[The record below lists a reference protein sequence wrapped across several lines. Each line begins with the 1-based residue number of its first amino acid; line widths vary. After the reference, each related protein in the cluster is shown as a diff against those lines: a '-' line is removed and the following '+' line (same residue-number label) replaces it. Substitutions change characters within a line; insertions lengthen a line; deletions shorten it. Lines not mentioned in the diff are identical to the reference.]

1 MDIHKSGTNVISL
14 CVYDLRPLRDIS
26 GVDISGNLPVV
37 SEHLAVD
44 YPVGHHD
51 TAVLYVFHCIFP
63 LLKHAIFY
71 VFSRIFPKMPS
82 ETAGK
87 SVHHSIIANKS
98 KKYKIF
104 CETSLFIS
112 AFVLKYI
119 KPSYRE
125 RKVIL

>member
-1 MDIHKSGTNVISL
+1 LHIPPFKACNF
-14 CVYDLRPLRDIS
+14 LR
-26 GVDISGNLPVV
+26 
-37 SEHLAVD
+37 
-44 YPVGHHD
+44 
-51 TAVLYVFHCIFP
+51 
-63 LLKHAIFY
+63 
-71 VFSRIFPKMPS
+71 FSRIFPKMPS

>member
-14 CVYDLRPLRDIS
+14 CVYNLRSLRDIS

-37 SEHLAVD
+37 SERLAVD

-71 VFSRIFPKMPS
+71 VFHGFFRKCLPKPPES
-82 ETAGK
+82 PF
-87 SVHHSIIANKS
+87 IIQ
-98 KKYKIF
+98 
-104 CETSLFIS
+104 L
-112 AFVLKYI
+112 
-119 KPSYRE
+119 
-125 RKVIL
+125 